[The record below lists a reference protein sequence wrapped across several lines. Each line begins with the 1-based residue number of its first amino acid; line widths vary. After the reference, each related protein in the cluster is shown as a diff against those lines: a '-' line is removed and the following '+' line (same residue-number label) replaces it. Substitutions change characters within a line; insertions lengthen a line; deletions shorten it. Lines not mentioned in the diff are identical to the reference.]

1 MIQRMK
7 MKNLSTTWVRSFRS
21 PLEKIFFN
29 SSRSI
34 PPSDSISLASF
45 SLTILDNSEEIFSNS
60 FFCFYY
66 HHSIIDIFTFSNMII
81 PATFLIFD
89 FNKIFF
95 TLNDTDK
102 QQEKNKAVS
111 CLVHFL
117 ARKRLTSDYITIYV
131 LICR

>member
-1 MIQRMK
+1 
-7 MKNLSTTWVRSFRS
+7 
-21 PLEKIFFN
+21 
-29 SSRSI
+29 
-34 PPSDSISLASF
+34 
-45 SLTILDNSEEIFSNS
+45 
-60 FFCFYY
+60 
-66 HHSIIDIFTFSNMII
+66 MII